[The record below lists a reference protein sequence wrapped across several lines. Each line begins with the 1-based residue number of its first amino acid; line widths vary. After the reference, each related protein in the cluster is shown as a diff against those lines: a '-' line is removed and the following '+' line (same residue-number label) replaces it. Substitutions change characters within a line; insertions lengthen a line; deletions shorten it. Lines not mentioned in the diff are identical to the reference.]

1 MFTVLAAKCSKCRLK
16 LVLFEVWSRMNEQLK
31 QSEVVEMSLK
41 KRLEQLEPYFEPG
54 GKYQRFYPLFEA
66 AATIVYTPGLVNKGH
81 THVRDSVDL
90 KRIMIMVWLATFPA
104 MFWGMYNTGHQ
115 AVSALLVTYSQ
126 ADLAALIEASW
137 RLSWVFG
144 SPQAMTESGW
154 GLQML
159 LGASYFLPVY
169 ATVFVVGGFWEVL
182 FAIVRKHEVNEGF
195 FVSSVLFALIL
206 PPTIPLWQAALGIT
220 FGIVVAKEI
229 FGGTGRNFLNPAL
242 AGRAFLYFAYP
253 SNMSGGAV
261 WVAADGYS
269 GATPLS
275 QWYDGGS
282 NELINNMTGQPIGWL
297 DAFVGNLPGSMGEV
311 STLLIMLSGVLLI
324 AMRIASWR
332 IVAGV
337 LIGVVLT
344 SSLLNWVGSES
355 NSMFSMPFYWHFVLG
370 GLAFGAFFMAT
381 DPVSA
386 AFTNNG
392 KWAYGLLIGVMTVGI
407 RVLNPAYPE
416 GIMLAILFANLF
428 APLFDFIV
436 KDANIKRRQRRL
448 SR

>member
-1 MFTVLAAKCSKCRLK
+1 
-16 LVLFEVWSRMNEQLK
+16 
-31 QSEVVEMSLK
+31 MSLK
-41 KRLEQLEPYFEPG
+41 KRLEDVAPRFEAG
-54 GKYQRFYPLFEA
+54 GKYEKLYPVYEA
-66 AATIVYTPGLVNKGH
+66 FATIFYTPGNVNRGL
-81 THVRDSVDL
+81 THVRDSIDL
-90 KRIMIMVWLATFPA
+90 KRIMILVWLATFPA
-104 MFWGMYNTGHQ
+104 MFWGMYNVGHQ
-115 AVSALLVTYSQ
+115 SFLALTSSYQLNELTSV
-126 ADLAALIEASW
+126 IESSW
-137 RLSWVFG
+137 RLSWAFG
-144 SPQAMTESGW
+144 DAQSLIASGW
-154 GLQML
+154 ASQML
-159 LGASYFLPVY
+159 LGALYFLPVY

-182 FAIVRKHEVNEGF
+182 FAVVRKHEVNEGF

-220 FGIVVAKEI
+220 FGIVVAKEL

-253 SNMSGGAV
+253 ANMSGGLV

-275 QWYDGGS
+275 QWYEGGS
-282 NELINNMTGQPIGWL
+282 TSLINNMTGEAITWM
-297 DAFVGNLPGSMGEV
+297 DAFVGNIPGSMGEV
-311 STLLIMLSGVLLI
+311 SSLLIMLTGLILI
-324 AMRIASWR
+324 AMKIASWR

-337 LIGVVLT
+337 IIGLVAT
-344 SSLLNWVGSES
+344 SSLMNWLGSET

-370 GLAFGAFFMAT
+370 GVAFGTFFMAT

-386 AFTNNG
+386 AFTNQS
-392 KWAYGLLIGVMTVGI
+392 KWAYGILIGVMTVGI

-436 KDANIKRRQRRL
+436 KEQNIKRRQKRTLR
-448 SR
+448 